1 MTKPS
6 ARFSTK
12 RLTWR
17 DISLGVIMLENGGR
31 IRLTLGLG
39 SGRSQ
44 RPNDPKGTVWAIADR
59 GPNQD
64 HARPN
69 GRVGPLL
76 VARHLGRPGVE
87 SFTPIRSLDIRLRRH
102 SCLARAKSS
111 RPGRRPLITGWMSI
125 LDHSRKTVLR
135 ELAGQPPTELT
146 KALEMEG
153 GRNRYSL
160 GLEPNDRQVRAY
172 CGAA

>member
-44 RPNDPKGTVWAIADR
+44 RPN
-59 GPNQD
+59 QD

-87 SFTPIRSLDIRLRRH
+87 SFTPSRSLDIRLRRH